1 MGEDRCVDD
10 EGRYFSTRHP
20 GRGLPGSIWYHRF
33 VPILSLIPIVLT
45 RNIGGGKEEFEAL
58 FEDDEYLTED
68 DYDLSLS
75 SGITQR

>member
-1 MGEDRCVDD
+1 MKD
-10 EGRYFSTRHP
+10 
-20 GRGLPGSIWYHRF
+20 L
-33 VPILSLIPIVLT
+33 
-45 RNIGGGKEEFEAL
+45 GGGKEEFEAL